1 MDTTRSAHELAEL
14 LLTSQ
19 PSYALLSDGSTVEIR
34 QARAEDAA
42 DVRQM
47 HEQLSPSNSYF
58 RFFSY
63 SPLAPEREAQ
73 RLSRPDDGEHAA
85 LLARLDG
92 KLVGVASYEPSG
104 RPGIAEIAFAVS
116 DEMHGRGVATLLL
129 EHLVSLA
136 RQRRLTAFAA
146 ETLPDNIAMQR
157 VFADAGLPVE
167 RQFADGVIE
176 LLMPLPGH
184 DGGQLDHYLDAVAGR
199 ASRAEVASLRH
210 LLLPESVAVIGAG
223 RRRGSVGR
231 EILHNIVAAGFAG
244 PVYAVNPHGHSME
257 GLTSLTSAADLPLGI
272 DLAVVAVPPS
282 EVAGVAAACGRRGVH
297 AIIVIT
303 ASLGGAGADLL
314 AICRR
319 YGMRLVG
326 PNCFGVASTPARL
339 NATFAAGTPAAGIA
353 GVVMQ
358 SGGVGIALL
367 EHLRRLG
374 IGVSSFASVGDKYDV
389 SSNDLLT
396 WWEQDEQTKLAVLY
410 VESFGNP
417 RGFARTARRVG
428 RKLPVLTVIGGRSVA
443 GQRAAASHTAATATP
458 LVTQEALFGQ
468 AGIIATH
475 SLGEL
480 IEAAAFLS
488 CQPLPAGRR
497 VAIVSNAGGA
507 GVLAADACGD
517 AGLTVATL
525 TAATQRRL
533 TRLLPPGATVAG
545 PVDASATVDV
555 RAFRECLE
563 AVAADDA
570 VDAVLAIGVPTAVA
584 DLRAAILTAQLDK
597 PLAATLLDQAAAVSL
612 LPAVPGEVPA
622 VTGAP
627 ATAAAVTGAAVT
639 GAAGNRVDDGAAGS
653 RAAGDRAAGDGAAG
667 DGLASLVRIPVYSYP
682 ESAARALA
690 HAAGYREW
698 RDAQHGQVP
707 ELADI
712 DASGA
717 RALIAAFLTAS
728 PDGGW
733 LAAADAAA
741 LLASY
746 RITTVTTRTASSQNG
761 VLAAAAELGGHV
773 VLKAEAA
780 GLVHKT
786 EAGAVKLDL
795 RTSAEIEDA
804 YAQLAT
810 AFGARLSQVLVQPML
825 AGGVETIVGV
835 VQEPVFGPLVVFGL
849 GGVATEVLGD
859 HTARL
864 APLTDADAAQMI
876 SGVRV
881 APLLFGHRGSP
892 AVDTAALAD
901 LLLHVSRLADDL
913 PEVAELDLNPVI
925 ARSDGAHVVD
935 VRVRISPAAPRD
947 PFLRQLR

>member
-1 MDTTRSAHELAEL
+1 LS
-14 LLTSQ
+14 SQ
-19 PSYALLSDGSTVEIR
+19 PSYALLADGSTVEIR
-34 QARAEDAA
+34 QARPEDAA

-47 HEQLSPSNSYF
+47 HEELSPANSYF

-63 SPLAPEREAQ
+63 SPQAPEREAQ
-73 RLSRPDDGEHAA
+73 RLCRPEDAEHAA

-92 KLVGVASYEPSG
+92 RLVGVASYEPTA
-104 RPGIAEIAFAVS
+104 RPGVAEIAFAVS

-146 ETLPDNIAMQR
+146 ETLPDNVAMQR
-157 VFADAGLPVE
+157 VFADAGLAVE

-176 LLMPLPGH
+176 LTMPLPGH
-184 DGGQLDHYLDAVAGR
+184 DGGQLDQYLDAVAGR

-210 LLLPESVAVIGAG
+210 VLLPGSVAVIGAG

-231 EILHNIVAAGFAG
+231 EILHNIVSGGFAG
-244 PVYAVNPHGHSME
+244 PVYPVNPRGHSME
-257 GLTSLTSAADLPLGI
+257 GLACLASPADLPLGI
-272 DLAVVAVPPS
+272 DLAVIAVPPS
-282 EVAGVAAACGRRGVH
+282 EVPSVAAACGRRGVH
-297 AIIVIT
+297 ALIVIT
-303 ASLGGAGADLL
+303 ASLDGGGADLL

-326 PNCFGVASTPARL
+326 PNCFGVASTPAHL
-339 NATFAAGTPAAGIA
+339 NATFAAATPAAGIA
-353 GVVMQ
+353 GLVVQ

-374 IGVSSFASVGDKYDV
+374 IGVTSFASVGDKYDV

-396 WWEQDEQTKLAVLY
+396 WWEQDDQTKLAVLY

-428 RKLPVLTVIGGRSVA
+428 RKLPVLTVIGGRSAA
-443 GQRAAASHTAATATP
+443 GQRAAASHTAASATP
-458 LVTQEALFGQ
+458 LVTQEALFDQ

-480 IEAAAFLS
+480 VEAAAFLS

-507 GVLAADACGD
+507 GVLASDACGD

-525 TAATQRRL
+525 APTTQRRL
-533 TRLLPPGATVAG
+533 TRLLPAGATVAG
-545 PVDASATVDV
+545 PVDASATVTV
-555 RAFRECLE
+555 KAFRACLE
-563 AVAADDA
+563 TVAADES

-584 DLRAAILTAQLDK
+584 DLSAAILTAQLDK
-597 PLAATLLDQAAAVSL
+597 PIAATLLDQAAAVSL
-612 LPAVPGEVPA
+612 LPAGQGVLPGPGVVGVSAGRASGP
-622 VTGAP
+622 GAE
-627 ATAAAVTGAAVT
+627 
-639 GAAGNRVDDGAAGS
+639 
-653 RAAGDRAAGDGAAG
+653 
-667 DGLASLVRIPVYSYP
+667 ASKARIPVYSYP
-682 ESAARALA
+682 ESAAWALA
-690 HAAGYREW
+690 HAVRYREW
-698 RDAQHGQVP
+698 RDSQSGQVP
-707 ELADI
+707 DLADI
-712 DASGA
+712 DVTNA
-717 RALIAAFLTAS
+717 RRLIGAFLTAN

-733 LAAADAAA
+733 LAEADAAA

-746 RITTVTTRTASSQNG
+746 QIPMITTLTVTSLDEAR
-761 VLAAAAELGGHV
+761 AAAARLGGHV
-773 VLKAEAA
+773 VLKGEVT
-780 GLVHKT
+780 GVVHKT
-786 EAGAVKLDL
+786 DAGAVKLDL
-795 RTSAEIEDA
+795 RIEAELVDA
-804 YAQLAT
+804 YAELT
-810 AFGARLSQVLVQPML
+810 ADFGASLRRVLVQPML
-825 AGGVETIVGV
+825 PGGVETIIGV

-849 GGVATEVLGD
+849 GGVATEVLDD

-864 APLTDADAAQMI
+864 APLTDSDAAQMI
-876 SGVRV
+876 SSIRA
-881 APLLFGHRGSP
+881 APLLLGHRGSP

-901 LLLHVSRLADDL
+901 LLLRVSRLADDL

-925 ARSDGAHVVD
+925 ARPDGAHVVD
-935 VRVRISPAAPRD
+935 VRIRIAPAAPRD

>member
-1 MDTTRSAHELAEL
+1 MTMTRSAHELAEL
-14 LLTSQ
+14 LLNSE
-19 PSYALLSDGSTVEIR
+19 PSYALLSEGSTVEIR
-34 QARAEDAA
+34 QARPQDAA

-47 HEQLSPSNSYF
+47 HEELSPSNSYF

-63 SPLAPEREAQ
+63 SPQAPEREAQ
-73 RLSRPDDGEHAA
+73 RLCRPEDDQHAA

-92 KLVGVASYEPSG
+92 QLVGVASYEPTG
-104 RPGIAEIAFAVS
+104 RPGTAEIAFAVS

-136 RQRRLTAFAA
+136 RQRQLTAFAA
-146 ETLPDNIAMQR
+146 ETLPDNLAMQR
-157 VFADAGLPVE
+157 VFADAGLPLE
-167 RQFADGVIE
+167 RHFADGVIE
-176 LLMPLPGH
+176 LVMPLPGH

-210 LLLPESVAVIGAG
+210 LLLPQSVAVIGAG

-244 PVYAVNPHGHSME
+244 PVFAVNPRGHSME
-257 GLTSLTSAADLPLGI
+257 GLTCLASTADLPLGI
-272 DLAVVAVPPS
+272 DLAVIAVPPA
-282 EVAGVAAACGRRGVH
+282 EVPGVAAACGRRGVH
-297 AIIVIT
+297 ALIVIT
-303 ASLGGAGADLL
+303 ASLSGGGGADLL

-326 PNCFGVASTPARL
+326 PNCFGVASTAAHL
-339 NATFAAGTPAAGIA
+339 NATFAVGLPQPGETGL
-353 GVVMQ
+353 VMQ

-389 SSNDLLT
+389 STNDLLT

-428 RKLPVLTVIGGRSVA
+428 RKLPVLTVIGGRSPA
-443 GQRAAASHTAATATP
+443 GQRAAASHTAASATP
-458 LVTQEALFGQ
+458 LVTQEALFDQ

-480 IEAAAFLS
+480 IEAVAFLS
-488 CQPLPAGRR
+488 CQPLPAGPR

-525 TAATQRRL
+525 TPATQRRL
-533 TRLLPPGATVAG
+533 TRLLPAGATVAG
-545 PVDASATVDV
+545 PVDASATVSV
-555 RAFRECLE
+555 KAFRACLE
-563 AVAADDA
+563 TVAADDS

-584 DLRAAILTAQLDK
+584 DLTAAILTARLDK
-597 PLAATLLDQAAAVSL
+597 PLAATLLDQAASVSL
-612 LPAVPGEVPA
+612 LPGLDLASA
-622 VTGAP
+622 
-627 ATAAAVTGAAVT
+627 
-639 GAAGNRVDDGAAGS
+639 DGAA
-653 RAAGDRAAGDGAAG
+653 
-667 DGLASLVRIPVYSYP
+667 ASKVRIPVYSYP
-682 ESAARALA
+682 ESAAWALA
-690 HAAGYREW
+690 HAVRYREW
-698 RDAQHGQVP
+698 RDSQVGEVP
-707 ELADI
+707 DLGDI
-712 DASGA
+712 DVADA
-717 RALIAAFLTAS
+717 RALISAFLTAN
-728 PDGGW
+728 PGGGW
-733 LAAADAAA
+733 LAEADAAA

-746 RITTVTTRTASSQNG
+746 QIPMVTTRNATSRDE

-773 VLKAEAA
+773 VLKAEVD
-780 GLVHKT
+780 GVVHKT
-786 EAGAVKLDL
+786 DAGAVKLDL
-795 RTSAEIEDA
+795 RTHAEIADA
-804 YAQLAT
+804 YAELTA
-810 AFGARLSQVLVQPML
+810 AFGARLRRVLVQPML

-835 VQEPVFGPLVVFGL
+835 VNEPVFGPLVVFGL

-859 HTARL
+859 HAARL
-864 APLTDADAAQMI
+864 APLTDTDAAQLI
-876 SGVRV
+876 SGVRA

-892 AVDTAALAD
+892 AVDTAALSD
-901 LLLHVSRLADDL
+901 LLLRVSRLADDL
-913 PEVAELDLNPVI
+913 AEVAELDLNPVI
-925 ARSDGAHVVD
+925 ARPDGAHVVD
-935 VRVRISPAAPRD
+935 VRIRIAPAAPGD